1 MKRMDRMSDLCS
13 VRNGVNAIE
22 NVLRWYGHVRKMNE
36 NRLEKKIFESNCSGR
51 KRVERTRRRR
61 M

>member
-1 MKRMDRMSDLCS
+1 MSDLCS

-36 NRLEKKIFESNCSGR
+36 NRLKKIF
-51 KRVERTRRRR
+51 
-61 M
+61 